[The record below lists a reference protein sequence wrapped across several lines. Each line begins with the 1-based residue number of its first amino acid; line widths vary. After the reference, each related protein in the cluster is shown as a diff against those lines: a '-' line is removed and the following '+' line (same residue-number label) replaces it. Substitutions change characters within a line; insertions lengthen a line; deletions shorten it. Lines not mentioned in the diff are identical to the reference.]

1 MRHFLAT
8 TLAALSLPLAAGLAY
23 ADPAAEGATRT
34 LNFTITVKEQT
45 KSQWSS
51 TAIAR
56 VLKAQCQ
63 MVAGPAVQV
72 SWSGMTAEQEA
83 ANAQAQTNAEAFQ
96 QNYAPSDQMMANMQA
111 IMEQCGDDEACMT
124 AAAMKMSQTP
134 EMQALAA
141 KQQQAKADV
150 AGLTPDLGPARY
162 QTWSAQGCTGTL
174 AVNDS
179 YFTSDP
185 GGEGGYGAYQDTT
198 TVAGE
203 QPVDASKL
211 YVTAQTDSVGGTTSY
226 RIAAPVAATFAS
238 VSSKDGQGSRKI
250 DLFAST
256 ALPQEVGPLKGVFGA
271 QKGTVQGDSGS
282 VTLSILK

>member
-8 TLAALSLPLAAGLAY
+8 TLAAISLPFGAGLAH
-23 ADPAAEGATRT
+23 ADPVPEGTVKA

-45 KSQWSS
+45 KSQWAS

-83 ANAQAQTNAEAFQ
+83 STAQAQANAQAFQ

-111 IMEQCGDDEACMT
+111 IMDQCGDDEACMT
-124 AAAMKMSQTP
+124 AAAMKLSQTP
-134 EMQALAA
+134 EIQAMAA
-141 KQQQAKADV
+141 KQQQAKADA
-150 AGLTPDLGPARY
+150 AGLTPNLGPARY
-162 QTWSAQGCTGTL
+162 QMWTSQSCSGSL

-198 TVAGE
+198 TAQGE
-203 QPVDASKL
+203 QPIDPQLLHLS
-211 YVTAQTDSVGGTTSY
+211 AQTDSVGGTTSY
-226 RIAAPVAATFAS
+226 RIAAPVSATFAT
-238 VSSKDGQGSRKI
+238 VSSKDGPGSRKI
-250 DLFAST
+250 GLLAST
-256 ALPQEVGPLKGVFGA
+256 ALPQELGPLKGILGG
-271 QKGTVQGDSGS
+271 KTGPIQGDSGS
-282 VTLSILK
+282 ISVSFSE